1 MQNVLQIT
9 RKADY
14 ALRAAVYLASI
25 RDSRVVTFKELARLI
40 RVPADFLAKILK
52 ELADAGIVRS
62 VRGPKGGYSLLK
74 ARSEVSFLEIIEA
87 VEGPVAINICIQS
100 RDNCTFGQDCTLT
113 NVWHRGQE
121 RMLEV
126 FRETKLSQLVSPFP
140 ISQKVVDAEKG
151 GGPASLRIA

>member
-14 ALRAAVYLASI
+14 ALRASTYLASI
-25 RDSRVVTFKELARLI
+25 KDARVVTFKELARLV

-74 ARSEVSFLEIIEA
+74 ASNDVSFLDIIEA
-87 VEGPVAINICIQS
+87 VEGPVAINVCLYS
-100 RDNCTFGQDCTLT
+100 RDSCVFGQDCTLL

-126 FRETKLSQLVSPFP
+126 FRETKLSQLITPFP

-151 GGPASLRIA
+151 VGSLRIARG